1 MPSTKSQVPSGRLS
15 TARRHSPHASGE
27 TSLTSLLWTHTPWF
41 HGAVCLFLVACGGTP
56 IENEAVLEQALAVEE
71 QALAASCSTSDFSW
85 PPGSTTATQVC
96 AGPIEYGLKCYTAK
110 ADSACTIQ
118 DYQQKTCY
126 PSCQHHSFGVQ
137 ATETRS
143 FTQTIQGTLVSSE
156 EDCYYDIEIRKVVCE
171 TIEVWDYSTP
181 CRNAAIAKANTW
193 PSPHNYTGGLI
204 KIGSYSAPNTEGA
217 PSTCSF
223 TLNFVPKTYNT
234 GTGSV
239 CGTGWSC
246 DDTTKPI
253 YNTCRHSSHGLAAS
267 ATDCGPAKRYTAPS
281 KSMAQAWT
289 EAQTEWVARQTNVA
303 APDSFDVNDF
313 SQPLSCTTCEDKPLS
328 SLADNTAEAA
338 AKYACLSTRMTTVY
352 PEGAPPAG
360 VDRAAL
366 TAKLVSNL
374 KLLYEMKGHLL
385 TQTQQEQIRGY
396 YVSHPAAKRDCGVSF
411 TPPSVSRACTF
422 NRATLDAQLDMC
434 MRLTASH
441 VPAPAAYTGIDT
453 CIDLADDVA
462 ALGEPLCQGEAYREA
477 WRGAW
482 QGVLERSVSSLKR
495 DANLRPDHV
504 ELQAKLATLN
514 RWYGAA
520 RQHLYPTPAGDEHLW
535 KDTSKTFSIFWKG
548 LYQGGLLDGSSSQ
561 LNAGVVDPFNT
572 GLQTDAAV
580 LAAALQPPASST
592 QLPLQGPP
600 LLVLLGDGM
609 HGLHDRI
616 EDFSRL
622 HDLGCRFKGCA
633 AGAVKTEVSELW
645 NLFGSMGD
653 ATALQ
658 AAVNNATLLAAAPSA
673 RRQEWRALFS
683 LLQQRHLDFQNAVT
697 LALGTGP
704 YTPALLTQS
713 ASLPE
718 PAVAVARLLQ
728 DGKART
734 QSYNASGIFL
744 STAHNSLHM
753 GIQERKQQQ
762 LDLQISTRK
771 LDLQNAIGDYQS
783 NRNTY
788 LNARVS
794 EMSNTQSQQTLASNI
809 EHKATQF
816 SQLAE
821 DLVGLRVNA
830 SIEEAAF
837 SDFANSFNTL
847 LQAEEADLDRLA
859 IQRGP
864 PHVFSL
870 SAGNARFIPS
880 NSVDDVTTFAVQGG
894 TGVWKLSTQAGD
906 MVNVSVMGQWS
917 PSCALRN
924 ASFLSPSTGGY
935 GGIGSAPVTG
945 PEGYLVSHQ
954 NGVFSAQ
961 SNNSTSYESA
971 SFADKAC
978 AGVKAE
984 VTLGGI
990 FAEAFGV
997 SMSAYASADSCMA
1010 NESGWRDSSDESSGL
1025 ESRTS
1030 AAYTTGIRVQGTPFP
1045 RLPAGSLLMVE
1056 VEKGSTARGAIR
1068 DIHVLQSPASTLII
1082 GAAPG
1087 LPQGIP
1093 DPGVDVYL
1101 VVNDSATCA
1110 PDTSHSLSVS
1120 VQQLVPAGTAAVAVG
1135 KAMGKTLTHLRDS
1148 TEQFVAQGRVL
1159 PQDLN
1164 ARRDAA
1170 LAQLHVECAQCDLEQ
1185 FPPSLMSLY
1194 NAFLSK
1200 ELARMERKVEIRSVE
1215 RGMQLTLL
1223 ELENMA
1229 NDLESAAE
1237 VGRMLRLVPAWSLRN
1252 LDGERLRDAAN
1263 GLSLL
1268 VTDYLYP
1275 VIDLRYPNMLPTLKT
1290 EPKLTQLVTADWT
1303 DSYVNLSNKA
1313 LDAVNSIQ
1321 SGLANARISTQVPSL
1336 TKVALSFPRPGRNV
1350 AQSPW
1355 RKASVERTTALWDS
1369 LMPQDTT
1376 QPMKFSIQLTPED
1389 LYTAIGASAGLL
1401 QCTEST
1407 PVLHRMALYFV
1418 RGGSAAS
1425 GNTNLNSQFLRSA
1438 TRYGSS
1444 LTFPSEVGL
1453 KTYSMENPQWLV
1465 GQSRLL
1471 FGLTTEA
1478 LSAFQSQ
1485 ELALPEQEQT
1495 ATGEGLSPFTTVTFD
1510 VTGLRGLSSNP
1521 LDSAD
1526 ELVVLLEVDRM
1537 AAAGMPNP
1545 LVCQ

>member
-1 MPSTKSQVPSGRLS
+1 MSALRKYTRWLHPG
-15 TARRHSPHASGE
+15 
-27 TSLTSLLWTHTPWF
+27 
-41 HGAVCLFLVACGGTP
+41 VCLLLVACGSTP
-56 IENEAVLEQALAVEE
+56 LEQEASLEE
-71 QALAASCSTSDFSW
+71 ELSSEAQALAASCSATDYSW
-85 PPGSTTATQVC
+85 APGSTDATKVC

-137 ATETRS
+137 ETETRS
-143 FTQTIQGTLVSSE
+143 FTQTINGTLVSSE
-156 EDCYYDIEIRKVVCE
+156 EDCYYDPEILKVVCE
-171 TIEVWDYSTP
+171 TIQVWDYTTP

-193 PSPHNYTGGLI
+193 PSPHNYNGGLI
-204 KIGSYSAPNTEGA
+204 KIGSASAPNTDGA

-223 TLNFVPKTYNT
+223 TLNFVPKKYNT
-234 GTGSV
+234 GTGAV

-246 DDTTKPI
+246 DDLSKPI
-253 YNTCRHSSHGLAAS
+253 YNTCRHASHGLAAS
-267 ATDCGPAKRYTAPS
+267 ATDCGPAKRYTAPG

-289 EAQTEWVARQTNVA
+289 EAQTEWTARQTNVKT
-303 APDSFDVNDF
+303 PDAFDVSDF
-313 SQPLSCTTCEDKPLS
+313 SQPLTCTTCEDKPLS
-328 SLADNTAEAA
+328 ALADNAAEVAS
-338 AKYACLSTRMTTVY
+338 KYACLHARLNTVH
-352 PEGAPPAG
+352 PAGSPPAG
-360 VDRAAL
+360 VDNAAL
-366 TAKLVSNL
+366 TAKLVSHL

-385 TQTQQEQIRGY
+385 TQAQQEQVRGY
-396 YVSHPAAKRDCGVSF
+396 YVSHPTAKRDCGVSF
-411 TPPSVSRACTF
+411 VPPTVSGSCTS
-422 NRATLDAQLDMC
+422 NRAALNAQLDMC
-434 MRLTASH
+434 MRLTAPH
-441 VPAPAAYTGIDT
+441 VPAAAAYTGINT

-462 ALGEPLCQGEAYREA
+462 ALSEPLCHGEAYREA

-482 QGVLERSVSSLKR
+482 QGVLERSVSSLSR
-495 DANLRPDHV
+495 DANFRPDHA
-504 ELQAKLATLN
+504 ELQAKLGTLN
-514 RWYGAA
+514 RWYAAA
-520 RQHLYPTPAGDEHLW
+520 RQHLYPTPAGDAQLW
-535 KDTSKTFSIFWKG
+535 KDMSKAFSIFWKG
-548 LYQGGLLDGSSSQ
+548 LYQGGLLDGSSAQ

-580 LAAALQPPASST
+580 LSAALQLPAGSA
-592 QLPLQGPP
+592 QLPLRGPP

-645 NLFGSMGD
+645 NLFGAMGD
-653 ATALQ
+653 AAALQ
-658 AAVNNATLLAAAPSA
+658 TAVNNASLLAAAPSA
-673 RRQEWRALFS
+673 RRQEWRTLFG
-683 LLQQRHLDFQNAVT
+683 LLQQRHADFQNAVT
-697 LALGTGP
+697 ATLGVGS
-704 YTPALLTQS
+704 YTPDLLTQS
-713 ASLPE
+713 TSLPE
-718 PAVAVARLLQ
+718 PAVAIARLLQ

-744 STAHNSLHM
+744 STAHGSLRM

-762 LDLQISTRK
+762 LDLQINTRK
-771 LDLQNAIGDYQS
+771 LDLQNAISDYQS
-783 NRNTY
+783 NRNAY
-788 LNARVS
+788 INARVS
-794 EMSNTQSQQTLASNI
+794 EMSNLQSQQTLASSI
-809 EHKATQF
+809 EQKAAQF

-837 SDFANSFNTL
+837 SNFASSFNTL
-847 LQAEEADLDRLA
+847 LEAEGADLAQLA
-859 IQRGP
+859 LQRGP

-870 SAGNARFIPS
+870 SAGSARFIPS
-880 NSVDDVTTFAVQGG
+880 NSVDDITTFAVQGG
-894 TGVWKLSTQAGD
+894 TGVWKLQASAGD
-906 MVNVSVMGQWS
+906 MVNVGVMGQWS

-924 ASFLSPSTGGY
+924 ASFLSPSTGVY
-935 GGIGSAPVTG
+935 AGIGSAPVTG

-961 SNNSTSYESA
+961 SNSSSAYESA

-984 VTLGGI
+984 VTIGGA

-997 SMSAYASADSCMA
+997 SMSAYATAESCM
-1010 NESGWRDSSDESSGL
+1010 NSESVKRQASEESAGS

-1030 AAYTTGIRVQGTPFP
+1030 AAYTTGIRVDGTPFP
-1045 RLPAGSLLMVE
+1045 RLPAGSLLLVE
-1056 VEKGSTARGAIR
+1056 VERGSTARGAIR
-1068 DIHVLQSPASTLII
+1068 DIHVLQAPASTLII
-1082 GAAPG
+1082 GSAPG

-1110 PDTSHSLSVS
+1110 PDTSHALSVS
-1120 VQQLVPAGTAAVAVG
+1120 VQQLVPAGTAAIAVG
-1135 KAMGKTLTHLRDS
+1135 QAMGKTLTNLRQS

-1170 LAQLHVECAQCDLEQ
+1170 LAQLHVACAQCDLEQ

-1215 RGMQLTLL
+1215 RGMQLLLL

-1229 NDLESAAE
+1229 NDLESSAA

-1275 VIDLRYPNMLPTLKT
+1275 VLDLRYPNMLPTLKT

-1321 SGLANARISTQVPSL
+1321 NGLANARIATQTPSL
-1336 TKVALSFPRPGRNV
+1336 TKVALSFPRPGKNV

-1355 RKASVERTTALWDS
+1355 RKASAERATALWES
-1369 LMPQDTT
+1369 LMPQDAT

-1418 RGGSAAS
+1418 RGGAAAS
-1425 GNTNLNSQFLRSA
+1425 GNANLNSQFLRSK

-1444 LTFPSEVGL
+1444 LTFPSEMGL
-1453 KTYSMENPQWLV
+1453 KTYNMENPQWLV

-1471 FGLTTEA
+1471 FGLTNEA

-1485 ELALPEQEQT
+1485 ELGLPEQEQT

-1510 VTGLRGLSSNP
+1510 VTGLRGLPLNP

-1526 ELVVLLEVDRM
+1526 ELVVVLEVDRM
-1537 AAAGMPNP
+1537 AAVGMPSP